1 MYEYLS
7 GRVDY
12 IGEDYAVIDISG
24 LGYRVFTSQNTM
36 KSLKLGESS
45 KIFTHLIVKED
56 DLLLYG
62 FSTRDELGMFKLLIS
77 VSGVGPKAG
86 VSLLNQNKASELAAA
101 IISRDIAKLT
111 KAQGIGKKIAERII
125 LELKDKIDT
134 ESAIGEMEA
143 FDGGDEISQVIEAL
157 VSLGYNYSV
166 ASTAVMKLK
175 DTSQPIDILIKDAL
189 RQLATM

>member
-12 IGEDYAVIDISG
+12 MGEDYAVIDISG

-36 KSLKLGESS
+36 RSLKLGEVS

-56 DLLLYG
+56 DLVLYG

-77 VSGVGPKAG
+77 VSGVGPKVGA
-86 VSLLNQNKASELAAA
+86 SLLNHYKTSEIAAA
-101 IISRDIAKLT
+101 IIGKDIAKLT

-134 ESAIGEMEA
+134 ESAIGVMNTI
-143 FDGGDEISQVIEAL
+143 DSGDEISQVIEAL

-166 ASTAVMKLK
+166 ASTAVIRLK
-175 DTSQPIDILIKDAL
+175 DTKKPIDILIKDAL
-189 RQLATM
+189 KQLATM

>member
-36 KSLKLGESS
+36 KSLKLGENSR
-45 KIFTHLIVKED
+45 IFTHLIVKED

-111 KAQGIGKKIAERII
+111 KAQGIGKKIAERIV

-134 ESAIGEMEA
+134 ESAIGGMEA

-157 VSLGYNYSV
+157 VSLGYNYSI

-175 DTSQPIDILIKDAL
+175 DIKKPIDILIKDAL
-189 RQLATM
+189 RQLAAM

>member
-36 KSLKLGESS
+36 KSLKLGENSR
-45 KIFTHLIVKED
+45 IFTHLIVKED

-111 KAQGIGKKIAERII
+111 KAQGIGKKIAERIV
-125 LELKDKIDT
+125 LELKDKIDK
-134 ESAIGEMEA
+134 ESAIGGMEA

-175 DTSQPIDILIKDAL
+175 DIKKPIDILIKDAL
-189 RQLATM
+189 RQLAAM

>member
-12 IGEDYAVIDISG
+12 ISED
-24 LGYRVFTSQNTM
+24 YRVFTSRNTI
-36 KSLKLGESS
+36 KNLKIGETA

-56 DLLLYG
+56 DLVLYG
-62 FSTRDELGMFKLLIS
+62 FSTRDELGMFKLLLS

-86 VSLLNQNKASELAAA
+86 ASLLNQYKSSEIAAS
-101 IISRDIAKLT
+101 IISRDISKLT

-134 ESAIGEMEA
+134 ESAIGGMDT

-157 VSLGYNYSV
+157 VSLGYNYSI
-166 ASTAVMKLK
+166 ASSAVIGLK
-175 DTSQPIDILIKDAL
+175 DTGKPIDILIKDAL
-189 RQLATM
+189 KQLSTM

>member
-7 GRVDY
+7 GIVDY
-12 IGEDYAVIDISG
+12 MGADYAVIDISG

-36 KSLKLGESS
+36 KSLKLGETS

-56 DLLLYG
+56 DLVLYG
-62 FSTRDELGMFKLLIS
+62 FSTRDELSMFKLLIS

-86 VSLLNQNKASELAAA
+86 ASLLNQYKASDIAAA
-101 IISRDIAKLT
+101 IISRDITKLT

-134 ESAIGEMEA
+134 ESAIGGIEA
-143 FDGGDEISQVIEAL
+143 FDGGDEVSQVIEAL
-157 VSLGYNYSV
+157 VSLGYNYSI
-166 ASTAVMKLK
+166 AATAVMKLK
-175 DTSQPIDILIKDAL
+175 DTKKPIDILIKDAL

>member
-1 MYEYLS
+1 MYEYLN

-12 IGEDYAVIDISG
+12 IGADYAVIDISG

-36 KSLKLGESS
+36 KSLKLGENS

-56 DLLLYG
+56 DLVLYG
-62 FSTRDELGMFKLLIS
+62 FSTRDELSMFKLLIS

-86 VSLLNQNKASELAAA
+86 AALLNQYKASDIAAA
-101 IISRDIAKLT
+101 IIGRDIGKLT

-134 ESAIGEMEA
+134 ESAIGGIETFE
-143 FDGGDEISQVIEAL
+143 GGDEVSQVIEAL
-157 VSLGYNYSV
+157 VSLGYNYSI
-166 ASTAVMKLK
+166 AATAVMKLK
-175 DTSQPIDILIKDAL
+175 DTTRPIDILIKDAL
-189 RQLATM
+189 RQLSTI

>member
-7 GRVDY
+7 GIVDH
-12 IGEDYAVIDISG
+12 IGENYAVIDISG

-36 KSLKLGESS
+36 KGLKLGEIS

-56 DLLLYG
+56 DLVLYG

-86 VSLLNQNKASELAAA
+86 ASLLNQNKASELAAA
-101 IISRDIAKLT
+101 IVSRDIAKLT

-134 ESAIGEMEA
+134 ESAIGGMED

-157 VSLGYNYSV
+157 VSLGYNYSI

-175 DTSQPIDILIKDAL
+175 DTRKPIDILIKDAL

>member
-36 KSLKLGESS
+36 KSLKIGEIS

-56 DLLLYG
+56 DLVLYG
-62 FSTRDELGMFKLLIS
+62 FSTRDELSMFKLLIS

-86 VSLLNQNKASELAAA
+86 ASLLNQYKASELAAA
-101 IISRDIAKLT
+101 IIGRDIAKLT

-134 ESAIGEMEA
+134 ESAIGGAEA
-143 FDGGDEISQVIEAL
+143 FEGGDEISQVIEAL
-157 VSLGYNYSV
+157 VSLGYNYSI

-175 DTSQPIDILIKDAL
+175 DTSKPIDILIKDAL
-189 RQLATM
+189 KQLASM